1 MPSPFSPES
10 EQRDFRMHALLS
22 PESEDESGKH
32 PLYSTGPKSDFCMN
46 APFPRASTRFWN
58 ARNTL
63 PIPRAAAG
71 LQHAH
76 ITLPVPR
83 AAAGL
88 WHAHI
93 TIPIPRAAAGLW
105 DALITLSIPRMGAS
119 LWHAGHTPSIAH
131 YPRGEAFSNR
141 ELIQSTQ

>member
-10 EQRDFRMHALLS
+10 EQRDFGMRTSLS
-22 PESEDESGKH
+22 PESEDESSKH

-58 ARNTL
+58 ACDTL

-71 LQHAH
+71 LQHAR
-76 ITLPVPR
+76 ITLPIPR

-88 WHAHI
+88 RHACV
-93 TIPIPRAAAGLW
+93 TLLVPRAAAGLW

-119 LWHAGHTPSIAH
+119 LWHAGHTPSITH
-131 YPRGEAFSNR
+131 YPRGEAFSNW
-141 ELIQSTQ
+141 EFIQSTQ

>member
-10 EQRDFRMHALLS
+10 EQRDFRMCALLS

-58 ARNTL
+58 ARDTL
-63 PIPRAAAG
+63 PIPRAAVG
-71 LQHAH
+71 LRHAR

-83 AAAGL
+83 V
-88 WHAHI
+88 
-93 TIPIPRAAAGLW
+93 AAGLW
-105 DALITLSIPRMGAS
+105 DALITLSIPRTGAS
-119 LWHAGHTPSIAH
+119 LWHVGHTPSIAH

-141 ELIQSTQ
+141 ELIQSMW